1 MKIRKKKAR
10 LEAIQR
16 WWDAQPQNY
25 KNATRRRSERT
36 GKSHGVYASN
46 QHNFRSDKH
55 LLVLLFCPARMG
67 IYTKSSR

>member
-25 KNATRRRSERT
+25 KNATTRSGSLKWR
-36 GKSHGVYASN
+36 
-46 QHNFRSDKH
+46 
-55 LLVLLFCPARMG
+55 
-67 IYTKSSR
+67 